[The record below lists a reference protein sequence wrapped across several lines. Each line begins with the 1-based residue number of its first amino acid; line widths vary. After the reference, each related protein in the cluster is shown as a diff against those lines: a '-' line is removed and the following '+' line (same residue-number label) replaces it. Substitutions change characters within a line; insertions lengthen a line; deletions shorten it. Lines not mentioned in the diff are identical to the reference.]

1 MVKVVKSQPAD
12 HSTKGTES
20 AVLTTDHVVSS
31 DQRKKYMALMNR
43 ARKEHRMIL
52 VLTCSLN
59 RLGSSSPIVLVATH
73 TTHPRTTNS

>member
-20 AVLTTDHVVSS
+20 AVCYHIGSS
-31 DQRKKYMALMNR
+31 YAYYYSSSSMHTNSRTAVQRSTCARMNR

-52 VLTCSLN
+52 WRIMTKTEN
-59 RLGSSSPIVLVATH
+59 
-73 TTHPRTTNS
+73 

>member
-31 DQRKKYMALMNR
+31 DQFKNSSAEKYMR
-43 ARKEHRMIL
+43 ADESQTWRTSYDSMENHGEDGEL
-52 VLTCSLN
+52 EYHQ
-59 RLGSSSPIVLVATH
+59 TH
-73 TTHPRTTNS
+73 

>member
-20 AVLTTDHVVSS
+20 AVLTTDHVVLLVINSRTAV
-31 DQRKKYMALMNR
+31 QRSTCARMNR

-52 VLTCSLN
+52 WRIMTKTEN
-59 RLGSSSPIVLVATH
+59 
-73 TTHPRTTNS
+73 

>member
-31 DQRKKYMALMNR
+31 DQFKNSSTKKYMR
-43 ARKEHRMIL
+43 AHE
-52 VLTCSLN
+52 S
-59 RLGSSSPIVLVATH
+59 
-73 TTHPRTTNS
+73 RTERTLYDSTENLQRIRTKTEN

>member
-31 DQRKKYMALMNR
+31 DQFKNSSTKKKKYMRAYETPTQVRAYVLSRVLCFLFRLYLQTRALR
-43 ARKEHRMIL
+43 GARH
-52 VLTCSLN
+52 
-59 RLGSSSPIVLVATH
+59 
-73 TTHPRTTNS
+73 